1 MSDECDCMC
10 SFCKNTFAASKAEGQ
25 EIQDARD
32 EVSKKYAAVGDTV
45 YKDSCVPVCKLEE
58 LIKQIIKQKQL
69 ARHEWSNCRA
79 HNSLHLNR
87 FN

>member
-10 SFCKNTFAASKAEGQ
+10 SFCKNTFAASKAEGK

-32 EVSKKYAAVGDTV
+32 DVNKNTI

-79 HNSLHLNR
+79 PNPLHWNG